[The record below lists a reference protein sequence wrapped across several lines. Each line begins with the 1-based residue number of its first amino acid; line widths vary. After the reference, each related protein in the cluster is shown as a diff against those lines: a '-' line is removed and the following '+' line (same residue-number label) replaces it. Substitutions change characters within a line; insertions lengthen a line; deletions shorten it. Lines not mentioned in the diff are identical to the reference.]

1 MTSETT
7 QAIKKYSTDYEDS
20 NALLALMNYYDVTNL
35 HDVSESMG
43 LIFLKKLQ
51 SGEITLPYE
60 RITIIDLQVNQ
71 GDD

>member
-7 QAIKKYSTDYEDS
+7 QSIKKYSTDYEDS
-20 NALLALMNYYDVTNL
+20 NALLALMDYYDVNNL

-43 LIFLKKLQ
+43 LVFLKKLQ
-51 SGEITLPYE
+51 DGEIKLPYE
-60 RITIIDLQVNQ
+60 RILIIDLEINQ

>member
-7 QAIKKYSTDYEDS
+7 QSIKKYSTDYEDS
-20 NALLALMNYYDVTNL
+20 NALLALMDYYDVNNL

-43 LIFLKKLQ
+43 LVLLKKLQ
-51 SGEITLPYE
+51 DGEIKLPYE
-60 RITIIDLQVNQ
+60 RILIIDLEINQ